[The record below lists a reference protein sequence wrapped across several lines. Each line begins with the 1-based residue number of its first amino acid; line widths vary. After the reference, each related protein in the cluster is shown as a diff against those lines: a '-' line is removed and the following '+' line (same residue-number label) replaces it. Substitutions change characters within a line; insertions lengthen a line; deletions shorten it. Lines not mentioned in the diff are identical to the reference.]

1 MKVEVTLLDGSH
13 VTYDMDPKSTG
24 ADLLEKV
31 AGSLNLSEKDYFGF
45 LCLDKRDKVFT
56 WVHADSKLTKQLK
69 NQEPAKVMFQVKF
82 YPPEPAQ
89 LQEDLTRYQMCLQ
102 IQNDIKSGKLPCS
115 FVTHALLGA
124 YLVQSELG
132 DYDPVEHGVNVDYL
146 REFDFAPCQSDDLL
160 EKIMEIHK
168 MTLKG
173 QTPAEAELHYLEN
186 AKKLAMY
193 GVSLHHAK
201 DSENVDI
208 MLGVCSSGVLVYR
221 DRLRINRFAWPKIIK
236 ISYKRNGFFIK
247 LRPGEFEQFESTIGF
262 KLNNHRAAKRLW
274 KICVE
279 HHSFFRLLSP
289 EPRDKFHFPRFGSK
303 FRYSGRTQHQAQQA
317 RARMKAEQEEKD
329 KNGGTAGAPGDKRTI
344 LMPKSSASMM
354 GLGDNP
360 DKKSQSMSAIGEKQ
374 VSSSKRHTVH
384 DDQPPPPDPY
394 HHHPHPHPI
403 KKHDNKDENN
413 FQQFEEPPK
422 NYQLEALNN
431 SNPSDQLNNSSF
443 NGNTTDPLS
452 GMVASTNYHV
462 VSTEAPNHKFRAE
475 SITTKASKHDP
486 DTGAVTHSV
495 ITESVMASSIKQTST
510 DVSESVRM
518 YAQETEMNKKSLVK
532 EASPP
537 PVPPPYEED
546 SNALDLLEGEIVSSQ
561 TITSRSRTVE
571 TTTYSLEKDGDT
583 ETRVEQKVT
592 IQSDGGDPID
602 HDEALAQAI
611 QEATAMNPDMT
622 VEKIEIH
629 QTSQGD

>member
-1 MKVEVTLLDGSH
+1 MTLLDGSQ
-13 VTYDMDPKSTG
+13 VNFDLDPRKATG
-24 ADLLEKV
+24 DDLLDKV
-31 AGSLNLSEKDYFGF
+31 AQSLNLSEKDYFGF
-45 LCLDKRDKVFT
+45 LYLDKRDKVYT
-56 WVHADSKLTKQLK
+56 WLHSDRKLAKQLK
-69 NQEPAKVMFQVKF
+69 DGENGAKVLFQVKF

-146 REFDFAPCQSDDLL
+146 REFDFAPCQTDDLL

-168 MTLKG
+168 ATLKG

-208 MLGVCSSGVLVYR
+208 MLGVCSSGILVYR

-262 KLNNHRAAKRLW
+262 KLSNHRAAKRLW

-289 EPRDKFHFPRFGSK
+289 EPRDKFRFPRFGSK
-303 FRYSGRTQHQAQQA
+303 FRYSGRTQHQAQTMKA
-317 RARMKAEQEEKD
+317 RARQEAAEAERGD
-329 KNGGTAGAPGDKRTI
+329 RNGGAGGDKRTV

-354 GLGDNP
+354 GLGEDP
-360 DKKSQSMSAIGEKQ
+360 DKKSHSMTAIGEKQ
-374 VSSSKRHTVH
+374 AAKRHTMH
-384 DDQPPPPDPY
+384 ADQNATEQNEPLPMHQLPRREQHLLQQQQQQLQQY
-394 HHHPHPHPI
+394 HQNGDGVTTHV
-403 KKHDNKDENN
+403 ET
-413 FQQFEEPPK
+413 FESEPG
-422 NYQLEALNN
+422 A
-431 SNPSDQLNNSSF
+431 
-443 NGNTTDPLS
+443 
-452 GMVASTNYHV
+452 
-462 VSTEAPNHKFRAE
+462 NHQFRAE
-475 SITTKASKHDP
+475 AVTRKASKHDP
-486 DTGAVTHSV
+486 DTGEVMHTL
-495 ITESVMASSIKQTST
+495 IQESVMASSIRETST
-510 DVSESVRM
+510 DVSERVRM
-518 YAQETEMNKKSLVK
+518 FAQETERKASKA
-532 EASPP
+532 ASPP
-537 PVPPPYEED
+537 PVPPPFEPEEPD
-546 SNALDLLEGEIVSSQ
+546 SASGALVATDPAALMEGEIVSSQ
-561 TITSRSRTVE
+561 TITSKSRTVE
-571 TTTYSLEKDGDT
+571 TTTYSVEKDGDK

-629 QTSQGD
+629 QTSQAE

>member
-1 MKVEVTLLDGSH
+1 MH
-13 VTYDMDPKSTG
+13 VD
-24 ADLLEKV
+24 
-31 AGSLNLSEKDYFGF
+31 
-45 LCLDKRDKVFT
+45 R
-56 WVHADSKLTKQLK
+56 KLQKQLSGG
-69 NQEPAKVMFQVKF
+69 NDSRVLFQVKF

-102 IQNDIKSGKLPCS
+102 IQTDIKSGKLPCS

-132 DYDPVEHGVNVDYL
+132 DYDPVEHGVTIDYL
-146 REFDFAPCQSDDLL
+146 REFDFAPAQTDDLL

-168 MTLKG
+168 STLKG

-208 MLGVCSSGVLVYR
+208 MLGVCSSGILVYR

-289 EPRDKFHFPRFGSK
+289 EPRDKFRFPRFGSK
-303 FRYSGRTQHQAQQA
+303 FRYSGRTQHQAQTLRPR
-317 RARMKAEQEEKD
+317 RANRENNEDENAPN
-329 KNGGTAGAPGDKRTI
+329 KNKGTI
-344 LMPKSSASMM
+344 MVPKSSASMM
-354 GLGDNP
+354 GFGEDP
-360 DKKSQSMSAIGEKQ
+360 DKKSHSMTAIGEKQ
-374 VSSSKRHTVH
+374 AAAKKDKHQLYTGPTPENEIVH
-384 DDQPPPPDPY
+384 DDYDPHGHRPPQNAPHHQHQNPNRHPKPQQQPIVPHASNFVSNGKDSSAPTALTAPLHHDDEDLPY
-394 HHHPHPHPI
+394 
-403 KKHDNKDENN
+403 NNENN
-413 FQQFEEPPK
+413 GGVTSHQ
-422 NYQLEALNN
+422 Y
-431 SNPSDQLNNSSF
+431 
-443 NGNTTDPLS
+443 
-452 GMVASTNYHV
+452 
-462 VSTEAPNHKFRAE
+462 VSKDGPNQKFRAE
-475 SITTKASKHDP
+475 SITTKHDKHDQ
-486 DTGAVTHSV
+486 DTGVTSSRV
-495 ITESVMASSIKQTST
+495 QESYMASSVTKRNSRELTENIQMFAK
-510 DVSESVRM
+510 ES
-518 YAQETEMNKKSLVK
+518 QETTRKTSETAIPS
-532 EASPP
+532 
-537 PVPPPYEED
+537 
-546 SNALDLLEGEIVSSQ
+546 SNALAKNNTLSSHSPANGDNDNLELMEGEIVSSQ

-571 TTTYSLEKDGDT
+571 TTTYSMEKDGDL

-592 IQSDGGDPID
+592 IQSDGDPID

-611 QEATAMNPDMT
+611 QEATSMNPDMT

-629 QTSQGD
+629 QTSELE